1 MSAAST
7 FQPAVRIQTS
17 ILADLEKRVLVCL
30 ARRLPARVNSD
41 HLTALGALSMA
52 GVGAAFWIGRAH
64 AGALLAVP
72 FLLALNW
79 FGDSLDGTLARVR
92 QQERPRYGY
101 YVDHVLDAAGMGLLI
116 AGVILGG
123 YMSTAA
129 GLAFLCAYYLLMIEI
144 ALAAHARREFRM
156 SFWRIGPT
164 ELRIILAAGALMLL
178 RSPRISL
185 FGSTWLLF
193 DVGGWVAI
201 GGLLMTFAVSAILN
215 GRTLYREERVCRAP
229 LQT

>member
-17 ILADLEKRVLVCL
+17 ILADVEKRALVSL
-30 ARRLPARVNSD
+30 ARRLPARVSSD

-101 YVDHVLDAAGMGLLI
+101 YVDHVLDAAGTGLLI

-123 YMSTAA
+123 YMSPAA

-178 RSPRISL
+178 RSSTVTL
-185 FGSTWLLF
+185 FGSSWLLF
-193 DVGGWVAI
+193 DVGAWTAVA
-201 GGLLMTFAVSAILN
+201 GLLVTFTLSAIAN
-215 GRTLYREERVCRAP
+215 GSALYIEEPLCRPP